1 MEEGE
6 CHEGPWPG
14 DHHSSGSTRY
24 EDRYDEDQYRSRS
37 RRRERSRSRSRSREH
52 DYHRRERGDRSP
64 SDRRRYDDRRR
75 DEDYRRDRS
84 RDHERSHR
92 ERERDYDRDY
102 DRHYEDRDRERDR
115 ERGRE
120 KYRDRSR
127 ERSRDR
133 SRERSRERESDRHRD
148 RDRGRDD
155 DKEICYAFIRGDC
168 ERGNSCR
175 FSHAG
180 SGSGELTAVAPSATV
195 CLKGLAAETEE
206 GQIAAL
212 IEQYVPLRHARVIR
226 DRTTGVSRGFAFLDF
241 PSVDVAR
248 QLMESNTRFK
258 LELGGQRLF
267 LEYSRVATA
276 ERESSASSLD
286 SLAHKDWAC
295 SSCGGVNFARRSECY
310 QCSSKRP
317 DNPRWVDSMG
327 GMEADTPT
335 SVLVINGLEPHT
347 PEKTLSLAIAAIA
360 PVKGEQGLRLV
371 RNKHTL
377 ESRGFAF
384 ADFYSVSDATKV
396 LTALNGVGIEGQSS
410 KLRVTYARDTRSGSS
425 TKNAAMEAIQAAQYS
440 MQYTSE
446 VKWEPKEFDPNDT
459 TSAAE
464 SAAAGF
470 QYDPVSGYYY
480 DTNSG
485 FYYDATSGLYYDGHN
500 QVWYTYDQENQQY
513 TPYVAPTDGTAPAA
527 DSTSGGTKKDT
538 KAVAISNT
546 KLHAKNMEKWS
557 QVQATV
563 SNEETGT
570 KRVAASIGSA
580 AKVDTQALA
589 AAKAEAAK
597 AEAVAKAEAAAK
609 AAASQPKKPV
619 AIGGA
624 RKLLTKKA
632 AAAQKPAPAA
642 YDPAAA
648 ATTPMPPIPMQVL
661 QAPAPVPGAVPQGA
675 IRIG

>member
-1 MEEGE
+1 
-6 CHEGPWPG
+6 
-14 DHHSSGSTRY
+14 
-24 EDRYDEDQYRSRS
+24 
-37 RRRERSRSRSRSREH
+37 
-52 DYHRRERGDRSP
+52 
-64 SDRRRYDDRRR
+64 
-75 DEDYRRDRS
+75 
-84 RDHERSHR
+84 
-92 ERERDYDRDY
+92 
-102 DRHYEDRDRERDR
+102 
-115 ERGRE
+115 
-120 KYRDRSR
+120 
-127 ERSRDR
+127 
-133 SRERSRERESDRHRD
+133 
-148 RDRGRDD
+148 
-155 DKEICYAFIRGDC
+155 
-168 ERGNSCR
+168 
-175 FSHAG
+175 
-180 SGSGELTAVAPSATV
+180 
-195 CLKGLAAETEE
+195 
-206 GQIAAL
+206 
-212 IEQYVPLRHARVIR
+212 
-226 DRTTGVSRGFAFLDF
+226 
-241 PSVDVAR
+241 
-248 QLMESNTRFK
+248 MESNTRFK

-276 ERESSASSLD
+276 DRESSASSLD
-286 SLAHKDWAC
+286 SLAAKDWAC

-347 PEKTLSLAIAAIA
+347 PEKILSLAIAAIA

-425 TKNAAMEAIQAAQYS
+425 TKNAALEAIQAAQYS
-440 MQYTSE
+440 MQYASE

-459 TSAAE
+459 TSTTE

-485 FYYDATSGLYYDGHN
+485 FYYDANSSLYYDGHN

-527 DSTSGGTKKDT
+527 DSTSGATKKDT

-546 KLHAKNMEKWS
+546 KIHAKNMEKWS
-557 QVQATV
+557 QVQAAV
-563 SNEETGT
+563 SNEETGA
-570 KRVAASIGSA
+570 KRVSASIGSA
-580 AKVDTQALA
+580 PKVDSQALA

-597 AEAVAKAEAAAK
+597 AAEAEAAAK
-609 AAASQPKKPV
+609 AAANPPKKPV

-624 RKLLTKKA
+624 RKLLTKA
-632 AAAQKPAPAA
+632 AAAAKKPAPAA

-648 ATTPMPPIPMQVL
+648 ATAPMPPIPVQVL
-661 QAPAPVPGAVPQGA
+661 QAQAPVAVSVPGVVPQGA
-675 IRIG
+675 IRIGRKRDPQAAAPGPNAEAFAMPPPPARTPAAAMPAPDMPGGTRTPAAPSATGPVQGVVRTGRIRNSTPAAAAAAPVAPVESEDAFRKSVQKAALERFNSLL